1 MFNNLTPVIKNI
13 VILNIG
19 IYVIGHFLLP
29 QDIIINTPMGP
40 EHYSKVTF
48 YGSILSGQLQ
58 SEFRPYQI
66 FTSMFIHF
74 GFFHILMNMLALS
87 SIGPI
92 LESYLREKRFLALYM
107 AAGLTGSILSYLMG
121 YFGFHHAAISAGA
134 SGAVVGVVAC
144 VAFIAPNMPV
154 SIMFL
159 PFQFKLKQAFI
170 GFLIFDILGAAYN
183 ISGGQTGVGHFAH
196 LGGALAGIILM
207 QFWSSHNQ
215 SNRWN

>member
-19 IYVIGHFLLP
+19 IYLISNIFLQQEIP
-29 QDIIINTPMGP
+29 VGGDYI
-40 EHYSKVTF
+40 SKMTF
-48 YGSILSGQLQ
+48 FGSAHSVF
-58 SEFRPYQI
+58 SEYFRPYQI

-92 LESYLREKRFLALYM
+92 LESYLREKKFLILYIT
-107 AAGLTGSILSYLMG
+107 AGLTGSILSVGLDYLGIYNMTI
-121 YFGFHHAAISAGA
+121 AAGA

-170 GFLIFDILGAAYN
+170 GFLVFDILGAAYTIN
-183 ISGGQTGVGHFAH
+183 GGQTGVGHFAH